1 MATLVYNP
9 ITRLAFRGLVTYA
22 YVHLALDAV
31 QGAVKISRHLKS
43 RISR

>member
-1 MATLVYNP
+1 MSTLVYNP
-9 ITRLAFRGLVTYA
+9 ITRMAVRGLVTYA

-31 QGAVKISRHLKS
+31 QGAVKVGRILKA